1 MLICKE
7 TKTTKSHLSRWREKG
22 GRIGFVPT
30 MGALHQG
37 HLDLVHRARQT
48 SDRVVVSIFVNPTQF
63 NDPSDL
69 EKYPRPIEEDIRL
82 LAEAGVDMLFLPG
95 EADVYPKHLDTSVS
109 LEVDH
114 ITGVLEGQHRPG
126 HFKGV
131 LQVVKRLLDIIGP
144 DQLFMGQKDYQQS
157 ALIGFMIK
165 TLGLPMALVV
175 CPTTRAASGLAL
187 SSRNQRL
194 TPAWQLIAPGI
205 YQTMKWA
212 EASLQQLP
220 PEKITQ
226 MGREQLEQQG
236 FEVEYFALVD
246 GKTLAAV
253 HDPEQHDTLVVLVA
267 AWAGKVRLIDNLIVK
282 GSPFSS

>member
-7 TKTTKSHLSRWREKG
+7 TKTTKSHLSQWREKG
-22 GRIGFVPT
+22 WRIGFVPT

-37 HLDLVHRARQT
+37 HLDLVHQARLT

-63 NDPSDL
+63 NDPADL

-82 LAEAGVDMLFLPG
+82 LAEVGVDMLFLPG
-95 EADVYPKHLDTSVS
+95 ETDVYPKNLDTSVN

-144 DQLFMGQKDYQQS
+144 DQLFMGQKDFQQS

-165 TLGLPMALVV
+165 TLGLPLELVV

-194 TPAWQLIAPGI
+194 TPAWHLIAPGI

-212 EASLQQLP
+212 EASIQTLP

-226 MGREQLEQQG
+226 MGQEQLEQQG
-236 FEVEYFALVD
+236 FAVEYFALVD
-246 GKTLAAV
+246 GETLATV
-253 HDPEQHDTLVVLVA
+253 QDPEQHDTLVVLVA
-267 AWAGKVRLIDNLIVK
+267 AWAGTVRLIDNLIVK

>member
-1 MLICKE
+1 MLICKQ
-7 TKTTKSHLSRWREKG
+7 TKTTENHLSLWRERG
-22 GRIGFVPT
+22 LRIGFVPT

-37 HLDLVHRARQT
+37 HLDLVRKARET

-63 NDPSDL
+63 NDPTDL

-95 EADVYPKHLDTSVS
+95 EADIYPKNLDTSVD

-114 ITGVLEGQHRPG
+114 ITGVLEGEHRPG
-126 HFKGV
+126 HFRGV

-144 DQLFMGQKDYQQS
+144 DRLFMGQKDYQQS
-157 ALIGFMIK
+157 ALIRFMIK
-165 TLGLPMALVV
+165 TLGLPVELVV

-194 TPAWQLIAPGI
+194 TQDWQLIAPAI
-205 YQTMKWA
+205 YHTMKWA
-212 EASLQQLP
+212 ELSMETLP
-220 PEKITQ
+220 PREIAR

-236 FEVEYFALVD
+236 FAVEYFDIVD
-246 GKTLAAV
+246 GITLQTV
-253 HDPEQHDTLVVLVA
+253 HNSEQHMHLVVLVA
-267 AWAGKVRLIDNLIVK
+267 AWAGNVRLIDNLIIK
-282 GSPFSS
+282 GSPFLS